1 MLPITA
7 FTATASCGNPIWKY
21 TAVDP
26 TNSNPLVYTTD
37 MLGCD
42 LSTGAIKVNTN
53 KAAGTYSVKIIGT
66 LPDLTTTKS
75 EIFTITISTN

>member
-1 MLPITA
+1 VLPITA

-26 TNSNPLVYTTD
+26 TNSNPLVYATD

-53 KAAGTYSVKIIGT
+53 KAAGTYRVKIIGT
-66 LPDLTTTKS
+66 LPDLTTTIS
-75 EIFTITISTN
+75 EIFIITI

>member
-1 MLPITA
+1 VLPITA

-37 MLGCD
+37 MIGCD

-53 KAAGTYSVKIIGT
+53 KALGTYSVKIIGT
-66 LPDLTTTKS
+66 LPDLITTK
-75 EIFTITISTN
+75 

>member
-1 MLPITA
+1 
-7 FTATASCGNPIWKY
+7 
-21 TAVDP
+21 
-26 TNSNPLVYTTD
+26 

-53 KAAGTYSVKIIGT
+53 KPLGTYSAKIIGT

-75 EIFTITISTN
+75 EIFTITIYPPPN